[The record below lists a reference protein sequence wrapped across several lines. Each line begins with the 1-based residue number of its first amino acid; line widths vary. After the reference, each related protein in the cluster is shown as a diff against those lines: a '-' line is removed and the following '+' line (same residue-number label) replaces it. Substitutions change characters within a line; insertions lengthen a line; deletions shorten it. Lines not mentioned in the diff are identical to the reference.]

1 MQQAQQAK
9 RMTRKEIVEAIAE
22 NEKRLPF
29 YVDVESIAMYVNGCK
44 AWEVTTF
51 FEGCG
56 DRHVREHI
64 RLLGLLRAIDRID
77 TDEPTLEV
85 IFH

>member
-1 MQQAQQAK
+1 MQQAQAK
-9 RMTRKEIVEAIAE
+9 GMTRKEIVEAIVE

-29 YVDVESIAMYVNGCK
+29 YVDVESIAMYVNGCD

-56 DRHVREHI
+56 DQNVREHI
-64 RLLGLLRAIDRID
+64 RLFGLLRTIDRND
-77 TDEPTLEV
+77 ADEPTLEV
-85 IFH
+85 VFH